1 VSQKTATTEAR
12 TLAGEL
18 AKWVRDLRF
27 SELPEEI
34 KTCARK
40 TLLNSVGT
48 AIAAEGLGDV
58 GRALE
63 YAAAENAAGPCTIF
77 VTGHRVP
84 LGTGIFVN
92 GVMYNTLG
100 QEETHLESGTHP
112 AETVASLVLGLGEH
126 LGSSGVE
133 VLEAFVIG
141 IEVATAVAHMEL
153 TPGVKYDLCEAPAV
167 FGTVGAGAAAARL
180 MKLDERAT
188 ANAIGLA
195 ANFAAGL
202 SECIKVGT
210 AEYHFSVAMA
220 SMHGYMAAQLASLG
234 AIAAPTSLEGAG
246 GFYHLFAGVSVE
258 KLDSYDVIADVL
270 GRLNSVWSIDE
281 LIFKP
286 YPVNYFNQVYID
298 GAKKLVDEHG
308 IVADQI
314 EAVRIE
320 VGTLASLSGALI
332 KPPFPMRESVL
343 GNTGF
348 LVAAML
354 SRGHVTLDDTKD
366 VAAVD
371 ILAIFDKT
379 EIVTIDTLV
388 RCKITVTTSE
398 GEFVFD
404 GDVEG
409 RDYRLSEDELAG
421 IFTEIGPRV
430 LGNEGAAT
438 LLAALRSIESYDNIS
453 ELVGL
458 TVAPASR
465 S

>member
-1 VSQKTATTEAR
+1 
-12 TLAGEL
+12 
-18 AKWVRDLRF
+18 
-27 SELPEEI
+27 
-34 KTCARK
+34 
-40 TLLNSVGT
+40 LNSVGT
-48 AIAAEGLGDV
+48 AVAAEGLGDV
-58 GRALE
+58 DKALQ
-63 YAAAENAAGPCTIF
+63 YAAVENSSGPCTIF
-77 VTGHRVP
+77 VTGDRAS
-84 LGTGIFVN
+84 LATGIFVN

-100 QEETHLESGTHP
+100 QEETHLQSGTHP
-112 AETVASLVLGLGEH
+112 AETVASVVLGLGEH

-180 MKLDERAT
+180 LKLDERAT

-210 AEYHFSVAMA
+210 AEYHFSVAM
-220 SMHGYMAAQLASLG
+220 SNMHGYIAAQLASLG
-234 AIAAPTSLEGAG
+234 AIAAPTALEGAG
-246 GFYHLFAGVSVE
+246 GFYHLFAGVPVS
-258 KLDSYDVIADVL
+258 KLASYDVIGDVL

-308 IVADQI
+308 LTADKI
-314 EAVRIE
+314 ESVTIE

-332 KPPFPMRESVL
+332 KPPFAMRESVL

-348 LVAAML
+348 LVATML
-354 SRGHVTLDDTKD
+354 SRGHVTLEDTKD
-366 VAAVD
+366 VAADD

-388 RCKITVTTSE
+388 RCKITVTTLD

-404 GDVEG
+404 GDAEG
-409 RDYRLSEDELAG
+409 RDYRLSEDELSG
-421 IFTEIGPRV
+421 IFTEIVPRV
-430 LGNEGAAT
+430 LGDDGAAA
-438 LLAALRSIESYDNIS
+438 LLAALRSIENYDN
-453 ELVGL
+453 VADVVAL
-458 TVAPASR
+458 TVAPSARR